1 MAKFLKILKD
11 IILFILKKF
20 LELLN
25 FLCKMYSI
33 GMRYDFN
40 ALEDNKKQDT
50 KNEP

>member
-1 MAKFLKILKD
+1 MFDFLKILKNVL
-11 IILFILKKF
+11 LFILKKF

-33 GMRYDFN
+33 GMRYDFD